1 MSPGRVFHTVALVC
15 FAIAAIPWTPPVNLT
30 ALGLVFFT
38 LGHMFP

>member
-1 MSPGRVFHTVALVC
+1 MNPGRVFHIVALVC
-15 FAIAAIPWTPPVNLT
+15 FAVAAIPISQPVNMT